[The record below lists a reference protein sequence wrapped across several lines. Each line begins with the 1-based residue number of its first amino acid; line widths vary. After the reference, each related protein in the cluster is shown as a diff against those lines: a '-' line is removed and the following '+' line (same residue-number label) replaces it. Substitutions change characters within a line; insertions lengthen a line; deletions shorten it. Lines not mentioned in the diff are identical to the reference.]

1 MPNWNCRICAP
12 PARLNIFPAVAGLQ
26 STQLSGCPGFTLLK
40 MLKPSARNASL
51 VPSVIL
57 KVLNIERSVWKND
70 GPRRLLRPAFPCL
83 PGAAFAQGAPSPIPT
98 ANQPSRL
105 LRSSSGSPTRSGRQ
119 GPAFT
124 EQFAPNDTVGV
135 NGRPLIQVVI
145 VLICQPPKRR
155 STALGEFP
163 KNRLPR
169 PNGNSHTSEKTNT
182 CLRS

>member
-12 PARLNIFPAVAGLQ
+12 PARLNILPAVPGLQ
-26 STQLSGCPGFTLLK
+26 STQVSGRPRFTRLK
-40 MLKPSARNASL
+40 ILKPSARNSRFVASA
-51 VPSVIL
+51 IL
-57 KVLNIERSVWKND
+57 KFLKTERSAWKNG

-83 PGAAFAQGAPSPIPT
+83 PAAALAQGVPGPIPT

-105 LRSSSGSPTRSGRQ
+105 LWLRFGSPTRSGRQ

-124 EQFAPNDTVGV
+124 EQFAPNDTMGV
-135 NGRPLIQVVI
+135 NGSPLIQVVI
-145 VLICQPPKRR
+145 ELTCQPPKRR
-155 STALGEFP
+155 LTALCEFP
-163 KNRLPR
+163 KNRLPG